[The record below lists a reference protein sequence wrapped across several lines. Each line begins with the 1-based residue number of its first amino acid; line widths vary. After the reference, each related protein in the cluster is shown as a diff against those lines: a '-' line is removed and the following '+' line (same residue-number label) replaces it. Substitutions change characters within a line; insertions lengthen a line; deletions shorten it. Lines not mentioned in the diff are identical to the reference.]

1 MKENKIRFYKGTHTY
16 RLGKSKLESV
26 TTFVNKHFPPFEAKK
41 IARMLAG
48 FWTNKQ
54 KKRGVRYWLKEWKLA
69 AQHGTDVHWLMEQ
82 EIKDK
87 VPESINSF
95 EERTRN
101 KYIQGCLW
109 LEKFDENEY
118 DEFIQAPE
126 LIMYDEELGLAGTID
141 LAVFSGK
148 KVTLIDWK
156 TNKKIS
162 KDCYGK
168 KGYKVLKDM
177 DASNINKYS
186 LQLTMYAYMLERKGW
201 EIDKLILVHLMED
214 KYKEYEIPY
223 ETYKIAIKE
232 MIKNEQNRKEE
243 TSS

>member
-1 MKENKIRFYKGTHTY
+1 MKEKKIKFYPKAHTY
-16 RLGKSKLESV
+16 WLGKQKMESV
-26 TTFVNKHFPPFEAKK
+26 TNWIGNFFPKFDAKG
-41 IARMLAG
+41 IARKLSK
-48 FWTNKQ
+48 FKVNRQRKH
-54 KKRGVRYWLKEWKLA
+54 GVRYWLKEWKEA
-69 AQHGTDVHWLMEQ
+69 ALHGSRVHQLMEWEVTGQ
-82 EIKDK
+82 FVDDLVSLGYI
-87 VPESINSF
+87 
-95 EERTRN
+95 ERDFKKAN
-101 KYIQGCLW
+101 QGCLW

-141 LAVFSGK
+141 LAVFK
-148 KVTLIDWK
+148 DNKVTLIDYK

-232 MIKNEQNRKEE
+232 MIKNGKEDK
-243 TSS
+243 

>member
-1 MKENKIRFYKGTHTY
+1 MKSKKIRFFPVSHKYK
-16 RLGKSKLESV
+16 LGRQELTSV
-26 TTFVNKHFPPFEAKK
+26 TNFIGQFFPPFEAKK
-41 IARMLAG
+41 IARKLAG

-54 KKRGVRYWLKEWKLA
+54 KKRGVRYWLKEWKKA
-69 AQHGTDVHWLMEQ
+69 GEHGTEVHKLMEQ

-141 LAVFSGK
+141 LAVFK
-148 KVTLIDWK
+148 DNKVTLIDYK

-232 MIKNEQNRKEE
+232 MIKNGKEDK
-243 TSS
+243 